1 MKNVITILLLIAIL
15 AVLLLKD
22 NGEAGNV
29 EQIVID
35 SLISTSSRDTVL
47 VIKEYTIQQDFSPI
61 NNTLNESYVRL
72 SNDIT
77 EALKGKI
84 NDSLLLSLQQLTEQY
99 RYKVDSTVLIQQQ
112 VLIQALRDSLDYIKQ
127 NPPILF
133 DKKRMV
139 NTYDI
144 NGNLDVTTEYYGSI
158 VHQYVS
164 GTMQTNKSLN
174 NISIFGK
181 GATNFN
187 GLNDFSI
194 GLHYQRNG
202 HGIGISRSF
211 LNGSYELYLHKQLK
225 NW

>member
-1 MKNVITILLLIAIL
+1 MKDVLIILLLGIL
-15 AVLLLKD
+15 ILLQFKQCNTD
-22 NGEAGNV
+22 VSNTEP
-29 EQIVID
+29 IVID
-35 SLISTSSRDTVL
+35 SLVSVSSKDTVL

-77 EALKGKI
+77 KALKGKI

-99 RYKVDSTVLIQQQ
+99 RYTVDSTVLIQQQ
-112 VLIQALRDSLDYIKQ
+112 VLIQALQDSLEYIKQ

-211 LNGSYELYLHKQLK
+211 FNGSYELYLHKQLK